1 MTGHLYVVGT
11 PIGNLADLSQRARE
25 TLGSVDLVAAED
37 TRRTG
42 RLLAHLGLKVRMLS
56 LFEGNERQRIDE
68 LLDRLREGER
78 VALVSDAGMPA
89 VSDPGFRLLRAAVD
103 AGVEISVVPGPSAVT
118 AALVVSGLPT
128 DRWVFEGF
136 LPRRPSERRERL
148 RALAH
153 DPRTVVLFES
163 PLRVITLLR
172 DVLVELGDRRAAVA
186 RELTKLHE
194 EVVRGRVSEV
204 IASLLDSGRAL
215 MSSAGRVAEQDARGL
230 RVVVL
235 VEHAVLRVR
244 EVHEPEVAR
253 DQPDGQDRDD
263 WPVEPL
269 DLGVH
274 AQRWARGAL
283 HERRC
288 GPGERGHP
296 TDGTAGMPFRRGVR
310 PCVWIRS
317 FSRTTNWSPW

>member
-11 PIGNLADLSQRARE
+11 PIGNLADLSERARE

-42 RLLAHLGLKVRMLS
+42 RLLEHLGLKVRMLS
-56 LFEGNERQRIDE
+56 FFEGNERQRIDE

-172 DVLVELGDRRAAVA
+172 DVLVELGDRRAAVT

-194 EVVRGRVSEV
+194 EVVRGRISEV
-204 IASLLDSGRAL
+204 IASLLDS
-215 MSSAGRVAEQDARGL
+215 EPRGEL
-230 RVVVL
+230 VVVIEGAEAVAPDLDEMVEEARRL
-235 VEHAVLRVR
+235 VADGMRKR
-244 EVHEPEVAR
+244 EAAAAVAR
-253 DQPDGQDRDD
+253 RGGGSAN
-263 WPVEPL
+263 EIY
-269 DLGVH
+269 
-274 AQRWARGAL
+274 GAL
-283 HERRC
+283 VDPE
-288 GPGERGHP
+288 GAPE
-296 TDGTAGMPFRRGVR
+296 D
-310 PCVWIRS
+310 
-317 FSRTTNWSPW
+317 